1 MHLPSPKANLYLYK
15 RPADQLPKRKS
26 WRSQIFILG
35 LQPICSDH
43 MQPDRRCLFPRSTP
57 QMGIET
63 GYRVQANVQAKATRV
78 NYKPIL
84 LYQMVSLLL
93 YNVWHYANFLLCRA
107 FS

>member
-1 MHLPSPKANLYLYK
+1 
-15 RPADQLPKRKS
+15 
-26 WRSQIFILG
+26 
-35 LQPICSDH
+35 
-43 MQPDRRCLFPRSTP
+43 
-57 QMGIET
+57 MGIET